1 MKINGIKSSVRLP
14 GGGSGKTCAAW
25 PGWARKCWGSHMGE
39 PGELSEE
46 ARTANDWAGGRGVL
60 ANSYSMVA
68 QTRRERGLS
77 RQLDEAWC
85 AEPWDGRR
93 PLGTLTSLWG

>member
-1 MKINGIKSSVRLP
+1 
-14 GGGSGKTCAAW
+14 
-25 PGWARKCWGSHMGE
+25 MGE
-39 PGELSEE
+39 PGEPSEE
-46 ARTANDWAGGRGVL
+46 ARTADAWAGGRGVL
-60 ANSYSMVA
+60 ANSYSVVA
-68 QTRRERGLS
+68 QTRREMGLS